1 MNILEQNKI
10 YKYGIFTSI
19 LVILGPILWLFINIE
34 NKNYESIPLNVGLA
48 VVGLLIVLFNIK
60 QYLKIYKKKKNIML
74 ELLSYF
80 ISFLFYI
87 MLIASVVIIFILF
100 YMAITVLQQKL
111 FTNGTYITFMIKSP
125 YSYLLFIIEVLI
137 IFGIKEIV
145 SRKIHKVIKYIIP
158 SVIILLY
165 IVITSVIVITN
176 DGIYDHSFYSLKGNK
191 HTFDD
196 VLCVNTG
203 FKDSGRNKGEFYYN
217 VELDDGKKLSL
228 AYPSMTQPSS
238 KYDDST
244 WQEYVDIDKLIMK
257 DDVKKVSS
265 EVGKKYVT
273 MERVYVDRLLWVIR
287 NK

>member
-1 MNILEQNKI
+1 M

-19 LVILGPILWLFINIE
+19 LISLGPILWLFINVE
-34 NKNYESIPLNVGLA
+34 NKNYESIPLNLGLA

-60 QYLKIYKKKKNIML
+60 QYLKIYKKKKNVIL
-74 ELLSYF
+74 ELLSYL

-100 YMAITVLQQKL
+100 YMTITVLQQKL

-125 YSYLLFIIEVLI
+125 YSYLLFVIEVLI
-137 IFGIKEIV
+137 IWGIKETIL
-145 SRKIHKVIKYIIP
+145 RKSNKFMKYITPLVIVLLY
-158 SVIILLY
+158 VIITC
-165 IVITSVIVITN
+165 ITVITE
-176 DGIYDHSFYSLKGNK
+176 DGIYDYSFYNLKGNK
-191 HTFDD
+191 YTFDE
-196 VLCVNTG
+196 VVCVNTG

-217 VELDDGKKLSL
+217 IELENGKKLKL

-244 WQEYVDIDKLIMK
+244 WKEYVDIDKLIMK
-257 DDVKKVSS
+257 DGAKKVSS
-265 EVGKKYVT
+265 EAGKKYVT
-273 MERVYVDRLLWVIR
+273 MGRVYVDRLLWVIR